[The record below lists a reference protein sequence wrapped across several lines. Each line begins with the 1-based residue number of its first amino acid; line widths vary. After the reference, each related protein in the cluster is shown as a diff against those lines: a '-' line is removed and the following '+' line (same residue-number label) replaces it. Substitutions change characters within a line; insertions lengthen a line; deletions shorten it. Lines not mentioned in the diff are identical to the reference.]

1 MSKPL
6 DARRPLWEALEQYCL
21 RPDAQLSRAREVQRF
36 IESSPRCFD
45 RHYEPGHITGSCLLL
60 NPAGDKCLL
69 TLHRKL
75 KRWLQLGGHAEGET
89 NVLDVAQREAVEES
103 GITEIE
109 AIEAAIFDVDIH
121 LIPERPHLGEP
132 AHFHYDIRYL
142 MRAAHED
149 YTCSE
154 ESDALAW
161 LSWQDAQERWDDFD
175 EPMRRLY
182 QLWRKRPDLCLR

>member
-6 DARRPLWEALEQYCL
+6 DERRPLWEALELYCSS
-21 RPDAQLSRAREVQRF
+21 PNAQVERAREIQRF
-36 IESSPRCFD
+36 VESSVRCFD
-45 RHYEPGHITGSCLLL
+45 RNYEPGHITGSCLLL
-60 NPAGDKCLL
+60 NPKGDKTLL

-89 NVLDVAQREAVEES
+89 NLLSVALREAVEES
-103 GITEIE
+103 GIHEIT
-109 AIEAAIFDVDIH
+109 AIEPELFDVDIH

-132 AHFHYDIRYL
+132 AHFHYDVRFL

-149 YTCSE
+149 FRCSD

-161 LSWQDAQERWDDFD
+161 LSWQDVQERWDDFD
-175 EPMRRLY
+175 EPMHRLFR
-182 QLWRKRPDLCLR
+182 LWQQREDLRC